1 MLRWAEVHLDRLLLN
16 YRTVKELCR
25 KQVYAV
31 VKANAYGHGSREV
44 STFLEENTDVYGF
57 AVATYEEGACLREAG
72 VKRPILVMSSTLEEG
87 RGFLKEYE
95 LTPVV
100 YDFGELSLAKEL
112 KVPFHL
118 KVDTGMGRL
127 GFLEGEWEE
136 LLSRLK
142 NLPVVGV
149 MTHFSSADEDREFTL
164 RQLEKFESFV
174 SRLKREFPG
183 LEVHAE
189 NSAAVLYRFNRLL
202 THCRVGLALYGVPP
216 EEGYPELSQVMEVKA
231 KVLTVKE
238 LPPNYPVSYSKTY
251 RTKERERVA
260 VISFGYADGYP
271 RELSNRGE
279 VLINGKRCPVRGR
292 VCMDM
297 TVVSVEGLSVEKG
310 DVATLYGEGITFK
323 SVSGKLGKIPYEL
336 MCSISP
342 RVERVYFGLQ
352 KCNAESSAGTV

>member
-1 MLRWAEVHLDRLLLN
+1 MLRWAEVYLERLLFN
-16 YRTVKELCR
+16 YRTVKSLC
-25 KQVYAV
+25 KKKVYAV

-44 STFLEENTDVYGF
+44 ATFLEKNTDVYGF
-57 AVATYEEGACLREAG
+57 AVATYEEGAELREAG

-87 RGFLKEYE
+87 RNYLKDYD

-100 YDFGELSLAKEL
+100 YDFGELFLAREL

-127 GFLEGEWEE
+127 GFLKGDWE
-136 LLSRLK
+136 RLYSEAK
-142 NLPVVGV
+142 GLPVKGV
-149 MTHFSSADEDREFTL
+149 MTHFSSADEDKEFTL
-164 RQLEKFESFV
+164 FQLKEFKSFV
-174 SRLKREFPG
+174 LELKKLFPN
-183 LEVHAE
+183 LQVHAE
-189 NSAAVLYRFNRLL
+189 NSAAILLGLNDVL
-202 THCRVGLALYGVPP
+202 THCRVGLSLYGASSFQN
-216 EEGYPELSQVMEVKA
+216 YPELRQVMEVKA

-238 LPPNYPVSYSKTY
+238 LPPNFPVSYSKTY
-251 RTKERERVA
+251 RTKRREKVA

-279 VLINGKRCPVRGR
+279 VLIKEKRCPVRGR

-310 DVATLYGEGITFK
+310 DIATLYGEGITFK
-323 SVSGKLGKIPYEL
+323 SVSEKLGKIPYEL

-342 RVERVYFGLQ
+342 RVKRVYVG
-352 KCNAESSAGTV
+352 V

>member
-1 MLRWAEVHLDRLLLN
+1 MLRWAEVHLERLLSN
-16 YRTVKELCR
+16 YRTVKKLCR

-44 STFLEENTDVYGF
+44 AAFLEKNTDVYGF
-57 AVATYEEGACLREAG
+57 AVATYEEGAQLREAG

-87 RGFLKEYE
+87 KEFLKDYS

-100 YDFGELSLAKEL
+100 YDFTELRLAKEL
-112 KVPFHL
+112 NVPFHV

-136 LLSRLK
+136 LLFQLK
-142 NLPVVGV
+142 KLSVAGV
-149 MTHFSSADEDREFTL
+149 MTHFSSADEDEEFTL
-164 RQLEKFESFV
+164 SQLKKFESFV
-174 SRLKREFPG
+174 SLLKKDFPD

-189 NSAAVLYRFNRLL
+189 NSAAALYRFNNLL

-216 EEGYPELSQVMEVKA
+216 KEGYPELSQVMEVKA

-238 LPPNYPVSYSKTY
+238 LPPNYPVSYCKTY
-251 RTKERERVA
+251 RTKGKEKVA

-297 TVVSVEGLSVEKG
+297 TVVSVEEVNAEKG
-310 DVATLYGEGITFK
+310 DVATLYGDGITFK
-323 SVSGKLGKIPYEL
+323 SVAEKTGKIPYEL

-352 KCNAESSAGTV
+352 KYNAESAAGAV

>member
-1 MLRWAEVHLDRLLLN
+1 MLRWAEVHLERLLSN
-16 YRTVKELCR
+16 YRTVKNLCQ

-44 STFLEENTDVYGF
+44 ATFLEKNSDVYGF

-87 RGFLKEYE
+87 REFLKEYE

-100 YDFGELSLAKEL
+100 YDFTELRLAKEL
-112 KVPFHL
+112 NVPFHL

-127 GFLEGEWEE
+127 GFLEEEWGE
-136 LLSRLK
+136 LLSELQG
-142 NLPVVGV
+142 LPVAGV
-149 MTHFSSADEDREFTL
+149 MTHFSSADEDEEFTL
-164 RQLEKFESFV
+164 CQLKKFEKFV
-174 SRLKREFPG
+174 STLKKEFPNI
-183 LEVHAE
+183 EIHAE
-189 NSAAVLYRFNRLL
+189 NSAAALYRFNNFL

-216 EEGYPELSQVMEVKA
+216 EEGYPELRQVMKVKA

-279 VLINGKRCPVRGR
+279 VLIKGKMCPVRGR

-297 TVVSVEGLSVEKG
+297 TVVSVDGVSAEKG
-310 DVATLYGEGITFK
+310 DVATLYGDAITFK
-323 SVSGKLGKIPYEL
+323 SVAEKIGKIPYEL